1 MPSITGK
8 YQHYKNE
15 NIDEYFLAVGV
26 PYIGRKMM
34 SFSSPLMEITLDG
47 DKMTIKNVSL
57 FRTIEHSFK
66 LNEEYEEHMPNTK
79 IKSKTVI
86 VNDNE
91 MMTESVIPETGAK
104 CGRHYTFSDEGCVI
118 TLTHEKAATPGKR
131 YFKRVN

>member
-79 IKSKTVI
+79 IKGTYKYSQTTTEYERNFPTVNFLSI
-86 VNDNE
+86 KF
-91 MMTESVIPETGAK
+91 IPTS
-104 CGRHYTFSDEGCVI
+104 RPD
-118 TLTHEKAATPGKR
+118 
-131 YFKRVN
+131 